1 MMPVWLTVVG
11 AIVCAFGGGMLTGG
25 SLVMIGFEGVTR
37 RSVIN
42 LAVGMV
48 LFAAGFLV
56 SVPAHART
64 LTLFAG
70 SATQNTLQDSK
81 SAAYGFSYGGQY
93 WHAGYLNLGHPGDG
107 VKTDGVFGGIRDVQ
121 VIAGSPV
128 SLSFNAGPFVFAST
142 MPDGGVDYGA
152 SLLIGAGVDYALSNG
167 MGLMF
172 RWDRITFDRRSI
184 PDVDVFL
191 VGVRGEYFH

>member
-1 MMPVWLTVVG
+1 MLNTLVIAMSLIAAVLGGGILGKAVG
-11 AIVCAFGGGMLTGG
+11 AALDTGFSRRMAVDVIVGLSLIAAAF
-25 SLVMIGFEGVTR
+25 
-37 RSVIN
+37 
-42 LAVGMV
+42 LAPI
-48 LFAAGFLV
+48 
-56 SVPAHART
+56 PAHART
-64 LTLFAG
+64 LTVFAG
-70 SATQNTLQDSK
+70 SATQNTLQDSQ
-81 SAAYGFSYGGQY
+81 SAAYGFSYGGRY

-152 SLLIGAGVDYALSNG
+152 SLLIGAGVDYALNHG

-191 VGVRGEYFH
+191 VGVRGSFKE

>member
-1 MMPVWLTVVG
+1 MNLIMVMLSLTAAG
-11 AIVCAFGGGMLTGG
+11 LGG
-25 SLVMIGFEGVTR
+25 SIVGGAVDAALDKGLSRRVWVDLILGGVL
-37 RSVIN
+37 IAAAF
-42 LAVGMV
+42 LAPI
-48 LFAAGFLV
+48 
-56 SVPAHART
+56 PAHART
-64 LTLFAG
+64 LTIFAG
-70 SATQNTLQDSK
+70 SATQNTLQDAQ

-152 SLLIGAGVDYALSNG
+152 SLLIGAGVDYALNHG

-191 VGVRGEYFH
+191 VGVRGSFKE

>member
-1 MMPVWLTVVG
+1 MLNLIMVMLSLTAAV
-11 AIVCAFGGGMLTGG
+11 LGG
-25 SLVMIGFEGVTR
+25 SIVGGAVDAALDKGLSRRVWVDLILGGVL
-37 RSVIN
+37 IAAAF
-42 LAVGMV
+42 LAPI
-48 LFAAGFLV
+48 
-56 SVPAHART
+56 PAHART
-64 LTLFAG
+64 LTIFAG
-70 SATQNTLQDSK
+70 SATQNTLQDAQ
-81 SAAYGFSYGGQY
+81 SAAYGFSYGGRY

-128 SLSFNAGPFVFAST
+128 SLSFNAGPYFFAST

-191 VGVRGEYFH
+191 VGVRGSFKE

>member
-1 MMPVWLTVVG
+1 MNLIMVMLSLTAAV
-11 AIVCAFGGGMLTGG
+11 LGG
-25 SLVMIGFEGVTR
+25 SIVGGAVDAALDKGLSRRVWVDLILGGVL
-37 RSVIN
+37 IAAAF
-42 LAVGMV
+42 LAPI
-48 LFAAGFLV
+48 
-56 SVPAHART
+56 PAHART
-64 LTLFAG
+64 LTIFAG
-70 SATQNTLQDSK
+70 SATQNTLQDAQ

-152 SLLIGAGVDYALSNG
+152 SLLIGAGGGA
-167 MGLMF
+167 
-172 RWDRITFDRRSI
+172 
-184 PDVDVFL
+184 
-191 VGVRGEYFH
+191 

>member
-1 MMPVWLTVVG
+1 MLVVMLSLTAAVLGGTILGKAVSTALDKGLSRRVALDFVLGG
-11 AIVCAFGGGMLTGG
+11 ALIAGAF
-25 SLVMIGFEGVTR
+25 
-37 RSVIN
+37 
-42 LAVGMV
+42 LAPI
-48 LFAAGFLV
+48 
-56 SVPAHART
+56 PAHART
-64 LTLFAG
+64 LTIFAG

-81 SAAYGFSYGGQY
+81 SAAYGFSYGGRY

-128 SLSFNAGPFVFAST
+128 SLSFNAGPYFFAST

-152 SLLIGAGVDYALSNG
+152 SLLIGAGVDYALNHG

-172 RWDRITFDRRSI
+172 RWDRITFDRGSI

-191 VGVRGEYFH
+191 LGVRGRYFH

>member
-1 MMPVWLTVVG
+1 MLNLIMVMLSLTAAV
-11 AIVCAFGGGMLTGG
+11 LGG
-25 SLVMIGFEGVTR
+25 SIVGGAVDAALDKGLSRRVWVDLILGGVL
-37 RSVIN
+37 IAAAF
-42 LAVGMV
+42 LAPI
-48 LFAAGFLV
+48 
-56 SVPAHART
+56 PAHART
-64 LTLFAG
+64 LTIFAG
-70 SATQNTLQDSK
+70 SATQNTLQDAQ

-152 SLLIGAGVDYALSNG
+152 SLLIGAGVDYALNHG

-191 VGVRGEYFH
+191 VGVRGSFKE

>member
-1 MMPVWLTVVG
+1 MNLIMVMLSLTAAV
-11 AIVCAFGGGMLTGG
+11 LGG
-25 SLVMIGFEGVTR
+25 SIVGGAVDAALDKGLSRRVWVDLILGGVL
-37 RSVIN
+37 IAAAF
-42 LAVGMV
+42 LAPI
-48 LFAAGFLV
+48 
-56 SVPAHART
+56 PAHART
-64 LTLFAG
+64 LTIFAG
-70 SATQNTLQDSK
+70 SATQNTLQDAQ

-128 SLSFNAGPFVFAST
+128 SLSFNAGPYFFAST

-191 VGVRGEYFH
+191 LGVRGRYFH

>member
-1 MMPVWLTVVG
+1 MNLIMVMLSLT
-11 AIVCAFGGGMLTGG
+11 AAFLGG
-25 SLVMIGFEGVTR
+25 SIVGGAVDAALDKGLSRRVWVDLILGGVL
-37 RSVIN
+37 IAAAF
-42 LAVGMV
+42 LAPI
-48 LFAAGFLV
+48 
-56 SVPAHART
+56 PAHART
-64 LTLFAG
+64 LTIFAG
-70 SATQNTLQDSK
+70 SATQNTLQDAQ

-128 SLSFNAGPFVFAST
+128 SLSFNAGPYFFAST

-152 SLLIGAGVDYALSNG
+152 SLLIGAGVDYALKHH

-172 RWDRITFDRRSI
+172 RWDRITFDRGSI

-191 VGVRGEYFH
+191 VGVRGGYFR

>member
-42 LAVGMV
+42 LAVGIV

-56 SVPAHART
+56 SIPAHART
-64 LTLFAG
+64 LTIFAG
-70 SATQNTLQDSK
+70 SATQNTLQDAQ

-152 SLLIGAGVDYALSNG
+152 SLLIGAGVDYALNHG

-191 VGVRGEYFH
+191 VGVRGSFKE

>member
-1 MMPVWLTVVG
+1 MNLIMVMLSLTAAV
-11 AIVCAFGGGMLTGG
+11 LGG
-25 SLVMIGFEGVTR
+25 SIVGGAVDAALDKGLSRRVWVDLILGGVL
-37 RSVIN
+37 IAAAF
-42 LAVGMV
+42 LAPI
-48 LFAAGFLV
+48 
-56 SVPAHART
+56 PAHART

-81 SAAYGFSYGGQY
+81 SAAYGFSYGGRY

-128 SLSFNAGPFVFAST
+128 SLSFNAGPYFFAST

>member
-81 SAAYGFSYGGQY
+81 SAAYGFSYGGRY

-128 SLSFNAGPFVFAST
+128 SLSFNAGPYFFAST
-142 MPDGGVDYGA
+142 MPDGGA
-152 SLLIGAGVDYALSNG
+152 EL
-167 MGLMF
+167 
-172 RWDRITFDRRSI
+172 RR
-184 PDVDVFL
+184 PGRFPKKYL
-191 VGVRGEYFH
+191 REA

>member
-1 MMPVWLTVVG
+1 MLNLIMVMLSLT
-11 AIVCAFGGGMLTGG
+11 AAFLGG
-25 SLVMIGFEGVTR
+25 SIVGGAVDAALDKGLSRRVWVDLILGGVL
-37 RSVIN
+37 IAAAF
-42 LAVGMV
+42 LAPI
-48 LFAAGFLV
+48 
-56 SVPAHART
+56 PAHART
-64 LTLFAG
+64 LTIFAG
-70 SATQNTLQDSK
+70 SATQNTLQDAQ

-128 SLSFNAGPFVFAST
+128 SLSFNAGPYFFAST

-191 VGVRGEYFH
+191 VGVRGSFKE

>member
-1 MMPVWLTVVG
+1 MLNLIMVMLSLTAAV
-11 AIVCAFGGGMLTGG
+11 LGG
-25 SLVMIGFEGVTR
+25 SIVGGAVDAALDKGLSRRVWVDLILGGVL
-37 RSVIN
+37 IAAAF
-42 LAVGMV
+42 LAPI
-48 LFAAGFLV
+48 
-56 SVPAHART
+56 PAHART
-64 LTLFAG
+64 LTIFAG
-70 SATQNTLQDSK
+70 SATQNTLQDAQ

-152 SLLIGAGVDYALSNG
+152 SLLIGAGVDYALNHG
-167 MGLMF
+167 MGLML

-191 VGVRGEYFH
+191 VGVRGSFKE

>member
-1 MMPVWLTVVG
+1 MLNLIMVMLSLTAAV
-11 AIVCAFGGGMLTGG
+11 LGG
-25 SLVMIGFEGVTR
+25 SIVGGAVDAALDKGLSRRVWVDLILGGVL
-37 RSVIN
+37 IAAAF
-42 LAVGMV
+42 LAPI
-48 LFAAGFLV
+48 
-56 SVPAHART
+56 PAHART

-152 SLLIGAGVDYALSNG
+152 SLLIGAGVDYALNHG

-191 VGVRGEYFH
+191 VGVRGSFKE

>member
-1 MMPVWLTVVG
+1 MLNLIMVMLSLTAAV
-11 AIVCAFGGGMLTGG
+11 LGG
-25 SLVMIGFEGVTR
+25 SIVGGAVDAALDKGLSRRVWVDLILGGVL
-37 RSVIN
+37 IAAAF
-42 LAVGMV
+42 LAPI
-48 LFAAGFLV
+48 
-56 SVPAHART
+56 PAHART

-152 SLLIGAGVDYALSNG
+152 SLLIGAGVDYALNHG
-167 MGLMF
+167 MGLML

-191 VGVRGEYFH
+191 VGVRGSFKE

>member
-1 MMPVWLTVVG
+1 MPPLF
-11 AIVCAFGGGMLTGG
+11 AIILVMACAFWGGWLIG
-25 SLVMIGFEGVTR
+25 SSAVLIGFEGVTR
-37 RSVIN
+37 RRLLN
-42 LAVGMV
+42 LAVGVV
-48 LFAAGFLV
+48 LFAVGFMV
-56 SVPAHART
+56 SIPAHART
-64 LTLFAG
+64 LTIFAG

-81 SAAYGFSYGGQY
+81 SAAYGFSYGGRY

-128 SLSFNAGPFVFAST
+128 SLSFNAGPYFFAST

-152 SLLIGAGVDYALSNG
+152 SLLIGAGVDYALKHH

-172 RWDRITFDRRSI
+172 RWDRITFDRGSI

-191 VGVRGEYFH
+191 VGVRGRYFH